1 MKVMNRIRLTLGTI
15 LLSLVLVAGGP
26 VAGQSLFSPVIS
38 VNDSAITDFE
48 VQERVRFLRL
58 INTLGDLEAQARN
71 SLIDDRL
78 KMQAARSSGLVATPD
93 EIDAEMADF
102 AARGNLSL
110 DQFRDILAQSGVA
123 FESFRDFIVA
133 RVSWRKLIRNRFA
146 GQALISE
153 AEIDRATS
161 LASGGGGLR
170 VLLSELIL
178 SVAEGQFDETVALA
192 EDFSRSLS
200 TQAEFERAARRYSA
214 AQSRTNGGRIDW
226 VNLSDLAPGIATA
239 VMGLSPG
246 EVTPPLQFSGAIGI
260 FQLRALAEGS
270 QTTAQDAAL
279 DYAVLRVPHG
289 GRRSAGDRIADI
301 TARADT
307 CDDLYGLAAD
317 LPEQNLSREILTPA
331 AVPAAYRA
339 ALDRLDA
346 GEFSAP
352 MASDRADET
361 VLLMLCGRSASVMTE
376 ENRDLVADRLR
387 GQRFESLAESLL
399 AELRAAAVIQEL

>member
-38 VNDSAITDFE
+38 VNDSAITGFE

>member
-1 MKVMNRIRLTLGTI
+1 MNVMNRIRLTTGTI
-15 LLSLVLVAGGP
+15 LLSLALVAGGP
-26 VAGQSLFSPVIS
+26 VAAQSLFSPVIS
-38 VNDSAITDFE
+38 VNDSAITGFE

-58 INTLGDLEAQARN
+58 TNTLGDLEAQARK

-78 KMQAARSSGLVATPD
+78 KMQAARSIGLVATS
-93 EIDAEMADF
+93 EEVDAEMTDF
-102 AARGNLSL
+102 ASRGSMSP
-110 DQFRDILAQSGVA
+110 DRFRDLLDRAGIA
-123 FESFRDFIVA
+123 FESYRDFAVTRA
-133 RVSWRKLIRNRFA
+133 SWRKVVRSRFA
-146 GQALISE
+146 GQAQISE

-178 SVAEGQFDETVALA
+178 SVAEGQFDETMALA
-192 EDFSRSLS
+192 EDFSRTLS

-226 VNLSDLAPGIATA
+226 VNLSDLAPGIVTA

-246 EVTPPLQFSGAIGI
+246 EVTPPLQLSGAIGI
-260 FQLRALAEGS
+260 FQLRALAES
-270 QTTAQDAAL
+270 IQTTTQDAAL
-279 DYAVLRVPHG
+279 EYAVLRVPHG
-289 GRRSAGDRIADI
+289 GRRSASNRIAEI

-317 LPEQNLSREILTPA
+317 LPEKNLSRETLTPA

-346 GEFSAP
+346 GEFSQP
-352 MASDRADET
+352 LASDRADET
-361 VLLMLCGRSASVMTE
+361 VILMLCGRSASVMTQE
-376 ENRDLVADRLR
+376 TRDLVADRLR
-387 GQRFESLAESLL
+387 NQRFDSLAESLL
-399 AELRAAAVIQEL
+399 AELRAAAVIKEL

>member
-1 MKVMNRIRLTLGTI
+1 MKVMNRNRLTLGTI
-15 LLSLVLVAGGP
+15 LLSLVLVTGGP

-38 VNDSAITDFE
+38 VNDSAITGFE

-110 DQFRDILAQSGVA
+110 DQFRDILAQSGAA

-170 VLLSELIL
+170 VLLSELIF

-331 AVPAAYRA
+331 AVPAAYWA

>member
-1 MKVMNRIRLTLGTI
+1 MNVMNRIRLTTGTI
-15 LLSLVLVAGGP
+15 LLSLALVAGGP
-26 VAGQSLFSPVIS
+26 VAAQSLFSPVIS
-38 VNDSAITDFE
+38 VNDSAITGFE

-58 INTLGDLEAQARN
+58 TNTLGDLEAQARK

-78 KMQAARSSGLVATPD
+78 KMQAARSIGLVATS
-93 EIDAEMADF
+93 EEVEAEMTGF
-102 AARGNLSL
+102 ASRGSMSP
-110 DQFRDILAQSGVA
+110 DRFRDLLDRAGIA
-123 FESFRDFIVA
+123 FESYRDFAVTRA
-133 RVSWRKLIRNRFA
+133 SWRKVVRSRFA
-146 GQALISE
+146 GQAQISE

-178 SVAEGQFDETVALA
+178 SVAEGQFDETMALA
-192 EDFSRSLS
+192 EDFSRTLS

-226 VNLSDLAPGIATA
+226 VNLSDLAPGIVTA

-246 EVTPPLQFSGAIGI
+246 EVTPPLQLSGAIGI
-260 FQLRALAEGS
+260 FQLRALAES
-270 QTTAQDAAL
+270 IQTTTQDAAL
-279 DYAVLRVPHG
+279 EYAVLRVPHG
-289 GRRSAGDRIADI
+289 GRRSASNRIAEI

-317 LPEQNLSREILTPA
+317 LPEKNLSRETLTPA

-346 GEFSAP
+346 GEFSQP
-352 MASDRADET
+352 LASDRADET
-361 VLLMLCGRSASVMTE
+361 VILMLCGRSASVMAQET
-376 ENRDLVADRLR
+376 RDLVADRLR
-387 GQRFESLAESLL
+387 NQRFDSLAESLL
-399 AELRAAAVIQEL
+399 AELRAAAVIKEL